1 MSLRPQDP
9 PTVPDE
15 TRRVARA
22 AFPKGTLCLCI
33 ADALGPVYQDRQF
46 TTLFPRRGQPA
57 EAPGRL
63 ALAVVLQFMED
74 LSDREAAD
82 AVRGRI
88 DWKYALGLTLTDPGF
103 DHTVLSEF
111 RTRLVTGSA
120 ELLLLD
126 VLLERLKSEGL
137 VKARGRQRTD
147 STHVLAAVRT
157 LNRLERVGETLRATL
172 NELATVAPE
181 WLQTVAPPA
190 WYERYSRP
198 VENYRLPKTEAARQA
213 LAATIGADGQ
223 HLLSA
228 VDAAAQQPELAQ
240 LPAVQI
246 LRQVWAAQYMT
257 EHGCMRLGSAAELP
271 PSAEQVCSPYD
282 PEARYSKKRDVTWVG
297 YKAQVT
303 ETCDPTCEG
312 PHVITNV
319 ETTPATVPDDNMIA
333 VVHQSLETR
342 GLLPGEHLVDKGYTD
357 SHVLVDSKQSYGVT
371 IVGPVAD
378 DPSWQARLD
387 DGLTKAAFGV
397 DWDRKVVT
405 CPAGKESISWLPS
418 THTESGMVLEARF
431 ATRDCFPCPLHPRQ
445 ARATHHRA
453 ASARALQGAAKRA
466 QAAENR
472 GVPGELRRP
481 RRDRG
486 HPCPGHHPRRLASVP
501 LPRPRQDAPPACHHG
516 GRHQPGPGRGVV
528 RRHPCRQNA
537 RLTLCRTP
545 RSLTAP
551 HRIRH
556 QHHCWVT
563 APLQSP

>member
-9 PTVPDE
+9 PTVPEE

-22 AFPKGTLCLCI
+22 AFPKGTLCLSI

-46 TTLFPRRGQPA
+46 TALFPRRGQPA
-57 EAPGRL
+57 EAPGQL
-63 ALAVVLQFMED
+63 ALAAVLQFMED
-74 LSDREAAD
+74 LADREAAD

-88 DWKYALGLTLTDPGF
+88 DWKYALGLALTDPGF

-181 WLQTVAPPA
+181 WLQMLAPSA
-190 WYERYSRP
+190 WYERYNRP
-198 VENYRLPKTEAARQA
+198 VENYRLPKTEAARQT
-213 LAATIGADGQ
+213 LAATIGTDGQ

-228 VDAAAQQPELAQ
+228 VDAATQQPELAQ
-240 LPAVQI
+240 LPAVWV
-246 LRQVWAAQYMT
+246 LRQVWAAQYV
-257 EHGCMRLGSAAELP
+257 EEDGRMRLGSAAELP

-282 PEARYSKKRDVTWVG
+282 PEARYSKKRDVPWVG
-297 YKAQVT
+297 YKVQVT
-303 ETCDPTCEG
+303 ETCDPACEG

-319 ETTPATVPDDNMIA
+319 ETTPATVPDDNMAA
-333 VVHQSLETR
+333 VVHGSLEKR
-342 GLLPGEHLVDKGYTD
+342 GLLPGDHLVDKGYTD
-357 SHVLVDSKQSYGVT
+357 SHVLVDSKQRYGVT

-387 DGLTKAAFGV
+387 DGLTKAAFAV
-397 DWDRKVVT
+397 DWDRKVVA

-418 THTESGMVLEARF
+418 THTESGMVFEARF
-431 ATRDCFPCPLHPRQ
+431 ATRDCFPCPLRPRCTRGKREPRTIGLQ
-445 ARATHHRA
+445 AREHFEALQGARKQQKTEIFRASYAARAGIEGTHAQAISRCGLRQCRYIGLAKTRLQHVLTA
-453 ASARALQGAAKRA
+453 AAINLVRVAEWFAGTPVAKTRCSRFAALQGAA
-466 QAAENR
+466 
-472 GVPGELRRP
+472 
-481 RRDRG
+481 
-486 HPCPGHHPRRLASVP
+486 
-501 LPRPRQDAPPACHHG
+501 
-516 GRHQPGPGRGVV
+516 
-528 RRHPCRQNA
+528 
-537 RLTLCRTP
+537 
-545 RSLTAP
+545 
-551 HRIRH
+551 
-556 QHHCWVT
+556 
-563 APLQSP
+563 